1 MRKKK
6 SVDTDVS
13 LTIFWQQNIDFEAH
27 QDKFLE
33 HLSGKGFIVK
43 PQAEYESALNEA
55 RGEVGKAVGQAYT
68 TVDQATLEAT
78 GIPKKAGEKTTDYV
92 NRAYAEAG
100 KKEPSQPSKPSD
112 IEKARIEALEK
123 ELNTMK
129 QEREAERQEATTLKI
144 NTAIRE
150 GLTGAKLALP
160 EDATLKLFRADW
172 TGKIE
177 DGKTYFVD
185 AAGKPA
191 IKADG
196 TPKTSLEIIQE
207 NYPFAL
213 QKDTVPPVG
222 TGVNPAN
229 TQKADGY
236 LGKNVNEISEALAK
250 EGLVMGSPQ
259 WKEKYDK
266 ATALIKK

>member
-1 MRKKK
+1 MNE
-6 SVDTDVS
+6 
-13 LTIFWQQNIDFEAH
+13 QGQNDQIDFEAH

-33 HLSGKGFIVK
+33 HLSGKGFIIK
-43 PQAEYESALNEA
+43 PQAEYESAINEA

-68 TVDQATLEAT
+68 TVDQSTLEAT
-78 GIPKKAGEKTTDYV
+78 GIPKNAGEKTTDYV
-92 NRAYAEAG
+92 KRAYSEAG
-100 KKEPSQPSKPSD
+100 KKQPDQQKPSE
-112 IEKARIEALEK
+112 IEQGRVKALEERLK
-123 ELNTMK
+123 TME
-129 QEREAERQEATTLKI
+129 QEREAERREATALKI

-150 GLTGAKLALP
+150 GLVGAKLTMP
-160 EDATLKLFRADW
+160 EDAAMKLFRSDW

-185 AAGKPA
+185 VSGTAAV
-191 IKADG
+191 KADG

-229 TQKADGY
+229 AAKADGY
-236 LGKNVNEISEALAK
+236 LGKNITEISEALAK